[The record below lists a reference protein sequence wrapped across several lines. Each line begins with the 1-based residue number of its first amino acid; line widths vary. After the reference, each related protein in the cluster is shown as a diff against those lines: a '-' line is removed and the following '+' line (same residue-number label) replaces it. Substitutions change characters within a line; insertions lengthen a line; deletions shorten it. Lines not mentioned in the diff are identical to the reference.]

1 MLNSLPQDV
10 PALLRWSWAEIEP
23 YHKDLAARSL
33 TAANVAE
40 WLADWTALDER
51 ITEMYS
57 RLHLATTQNTA
68 DKEAD
73 ERFRSFLD
81 HIQLQ
86 VEAAEQKL
94 RKNLLASGLEPDGF
108 QLPLKKMR
116 AEAELFR
123 EANLPLLAQERKLA
137 IQYDQI
143 IGAQMVEWE
152 GQQVTISQLR
162 PVYQET
168 DRSKR
173 ERAWRLG
180 IGRQLADREAIDELW
195 AQFLELRG
203 QLALNAD
210 KRNYREYRWQQLH
223 RFDYTPADCRR
234 FHEAIEQV
242 VVPAAQRLYEKR
254 RQRLGVDRLRPWDLD
269 VDPFGRPPLRPFRN
283 VEELKAIAGRIF
295 ERVDPQVAK
304 YFQIMVQASLL
315 DLDNR
320 QHKAPGGYCTSFPM
334 VKRPFIFMNAVGIHD
349 DLQTCLH
356 ESGHAF
362 HNFERDALPYSQQR
376 YVGMEFAE
384 VASMGMELLAS
395 PYLAA
400 KAGGAY
406 SDSDAARARIE
417 HLESNILFW
426 PYMAVVDAFQHW
438 VYENPRAAANLS
450 NCDEEWAK
458 LWRRFMKGEDWTGLE
473 EEMKTG
479 WHRKLHIHQVPFYY
493 IEYGLAQ
500 LGAMQIWRNAL
511 SNQSVAVAHYRRALA
526 MGGTASL
533 PQLYA
538 AAGSKFAFDADTL
551 GTMVALA
558 EKAIGELEE
567 QSQAQ

>member
-1 MLNSLPQDV
+1 MFNSLPQDV
-10 PALLRWSWAEIEP
+10 QALLTWSWEEIEP
-23 YHKDLAARSL
+23 HYRDLAARSP

-51 ITEMYS
+51 VNEMYS

-68 DKEAD
+68 DKEAE

-81 HIQLQ
+81 HIHLP
-86 VEAAEQKL
+86 VEAEEQKL
-94 RKNLLASGLEPDGF
+94 REKLLSSGLEPNGF
-108 QLPLKKMR
+108 QVPLRKMR
-116 AEAELFR
+116 AEAHLFR
-123 EANLPLLAQERKLA
+123 EANLPLLAKERKLA
-137 IQYDQI
+137 LQYDQI
-143 IGAQMVEWE
+143 IGAQMVEWQ
-152 GQQVTISQLR
+152 GQEVTISQLR
-162 PVYQET
+162 PAYQDA

-180 IGRQLADREAIDELW
+180 IRRQLADREAIDELW
-195 AQFLELRG
+195 AKFLELRG
-203 QLALNAD
+203 QLAANAG
-210 KRNYREYRWQQLH
+210 KRDYRQYRWQQLH
-223 RFDYTPADCRR
+223 RFDYTPADCRH
-234 FHEAIEQV
+234 FQKAIEQA
-242 VVPAAQRLYEKR
+242 VVPAAERLYEKR
-254 RQRLGVDRLRPWDLD
+254 RQRLGVDRLRPWDVD
-269 VDPFGRPPLRPFRN
+269 VDPFGRPPLRPFRDG
-283 VEELKAIAGRIF
+283 EELKAIAARIF
-295 ERVDPQVAK
+295 DQVDPQVGK
-304 YFQIMVQASLL
+304 YFQIMVQESLL
-315 DLDNR
+315 DLNNR
-320 QHKAPGGYCTSFPM
+320 KNKAPGGYCTSFPM
-334 VKRPFIFMNAVGIHD
+334 SRRPFIFMNAVGVHD

-400 KAGGAY
+400 KSGGAY
-406 SDSDAARARIE
+406 SEPDAARARIE

-438 VYENPRAAANLS
+438 VYENPRAAANPS

-458 LWRRFMKGEDWTGLE
+458 LWRRFMKGEDWSGLE

-500 LGAMQIWRNAL
+500 LGAMQLWRNAL
-511 SNQSVAVAHYRRALA
+511 SNQSAAVARYRRALA

-533 PQLYA
+533 PELYA
-538 AAGSKFAFDADTL
+538 AAGCKFAFDADTL
-551 GTMVALA
+551 GSMVALA
-558 EKAIGELEE
+558 EKVIGELEE
-567 QSQAQ
+567 QSRGN